1 MSDDPKLSLCEYRG
15 STVVIIKHRDRDVQV
30 AFSPKGKS
38 IQVWI
43 DGEKLEPFLNG
54 INGVVKR

>member
-1 MSDDPKLSLCEYRG
+1 MSDDPKLFLCDYRG
-15 STVVIIKHRDRDVQV
+15 SNLVIIKHREREVQV

-43 DGEKLEPFLNG
+43 DGEKVEPFLDG

>member
-1 MSDDPKLSLCEYRG
+1 VSDDPKLYLCEYRG
-15 STVVIIKHRDRDVQV
+15 STVVIIKHRERDVQV

-43 DGEKLEPFLNG
+43 DGEKLEPFIGG
-54 INGVVKR
+54 INGVVK